1 MVIWCNLFARL
12 YQIKSRSEQKQNI
25 TKNKYINRESK
36 KEEESWNK
44 EWYKFPKKVST
55 GLFYSLI
62 LNLSEIYPVYQDNL
76 FYISVDV
83 KIDDYLQNNP
93 HKVEEYVIQNVSQD
107 QLERWLIRK
116 SKSSKQK
123 CRANSGTLQLIFLK
137 QYDIKVA
144 TSLTIWQQL
153 YFKKNFSK
161 TFS

>member
-1 MVIWCNLFARL
+1 M
-12 YQIKSRSEQKQNI
+12 
-25 TKNKYINRESK
+25 
-36 KEEESWNK
+36 
-44 EWYKFPKKVST
+44 
-55 GLFYSLI
+55 
-62 LNLSEIYPVYQDNL
+62 YPVYQDNL
-76 FYISVDV
+76 FYILVDV

-144 TSLTIWQQL
+144 TSLTI
-153 YFKKNFSK
+153 
-161 TFS
+161 